1 MKKNRTPF
9 SVALYFSILTFL
21 VTLVLFWMLPALP
34 ELLYLA
40 LWEGSPLLVCLLL
53 ALLVGFLVW
62 LNLKLA
68 ALKQQHSD
76 DVWELRRQL
85 EALRQE
91 LAATSSNDKD

>member
-1 MKKNRTPF
+1 MNNNRTPF
-9 SVALYFSILTFL
+9 GVALGFSVLTFL

-34 ELLYLA
+34 ELLYL
-40 LWEGSPLLVCLLL
+40 LWDHLPLLTCLLL
-53 ALLVGFLVW
+53 SLLVGFLVW

-76 DVWELRRQL
+76 DVWELYRQL